1 MATLFIL
8 AAGLARL
15 ERMATTKDTPSSVEQ
30 RRRTSW
36 RKRLQQGLQSHP
48 FSRKTAKTGSFF
60 ARTSGP
66 WPLHR
71 LSLSGGNGF
80 CQLRYADL
88 PLQGFFIKPSLV
100 RVFYQ
105 RALE

>member
-15 ERMATTKDTPSSVEQ
+15 ERMATTTNIPSSVEQ

-48 FSRKTAKTGSFF
+48 FSQKMTKTGSFF
-60 ARTSGP
+60 ARRSGP
-66 WPLHR
+66 WRTRNAFEMIFLKLFTPILKD
-71 LSLSGGNGF
+71 
-80 CQLRYADL
+80 YA
-88 PLQGFFIKPSLV
+88 
-100 RVFYQ
+100 
-105 RALE
+105 